1 MNVSMTPNASLG
13 RMIFEFSATAYEVLE
28 NTLENLDEI
37 GITDIGVF
45 TNEVSTE
52 KQFTFGQ
59 ISGIYSDCPDGN
71 DIYALIKQ

>member
-28 NTLENLDEI
+28 NTLENLNEI

-52 KQFTFGQ
+52 KQSAFGQ
-59 ISGIYSDCPDGN
+59 ISGIYSECPDGN

>member
-28 NTLENLDEI
+28 NTLENLNGI
-37 GITDIGVF
+37 GITDVGVF
-45 TNEVSTE
+45 SNEVSTE
-52 KQFTFGQ
+52 EQSAFGQ
-59 ISGIYSDCPDGN
+59 ISGIYSGCPEGN